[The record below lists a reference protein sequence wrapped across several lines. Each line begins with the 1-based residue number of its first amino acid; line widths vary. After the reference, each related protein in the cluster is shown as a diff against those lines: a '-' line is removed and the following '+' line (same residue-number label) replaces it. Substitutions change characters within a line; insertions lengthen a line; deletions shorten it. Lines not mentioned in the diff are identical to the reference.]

1 MNNIDRVA
9 AEIRRRAEQ
18 ESLEGTSADE
28 LVTFLLEVVN
38 VEDLHLRR
46 PRSVQKEVDT
56 MVRALAQRRA
66 ESNQPP
72 TGDGGC

>member
-9 AEIRRRAEQ
+9 AEIRQRAAK
-18 ESLEGTSADE
+18 ESVDGLSADE
-28 LVTFLLEVVN
+28 LVAFLLEVVN

-46 PRSVQKEVDT
+46 PRNVQKEVDT
-56 MVRALAQRRA
+56 MVRALARRLA
-66 ESNQPP
+66 ARNPTP

>member
-9 AEIRRRAEQ
+9 AEIRRHAVQ
-18 ESLEGTSADE
+18 ESLEGVSADE
-28 LVTFLLEVVN
+28 LVAFLLEVVN

-56 MVRALAQRRA
+56 MVRALARRRA
-66 ESNQPP
+66 AGNPIP
-72 TGDGGC
+72 AGDDGC

>member
-9 AEIRRRAEQ
+9 AEIRQRAAQ
-18 ESLEGTSADE
+18 ESVDGLSADE

-46 PRSVQKEVDT
+46 PRNVQKEVDT
-56 MVRALAQRRA
+56 MVRALARRLA
-66 ESNQPP
+66 PKNPTP
-72 TGDGGC
+72 TGDSGC